1 MQSYQQTA
9 TSRPG
14 RTVAQFEEYT
24 AQLQDEY
31 MLTTAGKALVRCTE
45 WSFQG
50 NDYNAAWQLLFTRA
64 RQLGVRYCKH
74 FKRFYK
80 PLPPKP
86 NLGDKVLL
94 TRIRASGVVTGF
106 RRFDILVTLDSDGR
120 EIEVSRE
127 FLTILP

>member
-1 MQSYQQTA
+1 
-9 TSRPG
+9 
-14 RTVAQFEEYT
+14 
-24 AQLQDEY
+24 
-31 MLTTAGKALVRCTE
+31 MLTAAGKALVQGIE

-50 NDYNAAWQLLFTRA
+50 DDYNVAWKLLFTRA
-64 RQLGVRYCKH
+64 RQLGIQYCKH

-94 TRIRASGVVTGF
+94 TRIRATGVVTGF
-106 RRFDILVTLDSDGR
+106 RRFDVVVTLDSDRR
-120 EIEVSRE
+120 EVEVSRG